1 MKTIKI
7 SLLLLLVVTT
17 LFSCRKDQ
25 IRGSG
30 MTTSQDRD
38 LSGFENVLIKGAIRT
53 NIMYGTDFRVTV
65 TTDPVAMSHVETR
78 VADNTLIVDLDDHYN
93 YQHISFTVDVVMP
106 FIHDLT
112 HEGISTSSLSGF
124 YDLDELR
131 VRHNGV
137 GKLELSG
144 SAAHLDLEHDGVGS
158 VNAFNFPVQTC
169 HAGQSGVG
177 SVKLTVSDLLEGHLS
192 GVGNIYYRGQP
203 EVNISDSGIGNV
215 IHQN

>member
-1 MKTIKI
+1 MKTIKT
-7 SLLLLLVVTT
+7 SLLLFLVITT

-25 IRGSG
+25 IHGSG
-30 MTTSQDRD
+30 TTASQDRE
-38 LSGFENVLIKGAIRT
+38 LAGFENVLIKGAIRT
-53 NIMYGTDFRVTV
+53 NIIYGTDFRVTV
-65 TTDPVAMSHVETR
+65 TTDPVVMSHVETR
-78 VADNTLIVDLDDHYN
+78 VEDNTLILDLDDHYN

-106 FIHDLT
+106 LIHNLT

-124 YDLDELR
+124 YDLNELH

-137 GKLELSG
+137 GKLDLSG

-177 SVKLTVSDLLEGHLS
+177 SVKVTVSDLLEGHLN

-203 EVNISDSGIGNV
+203 EVNISDSGVGNV